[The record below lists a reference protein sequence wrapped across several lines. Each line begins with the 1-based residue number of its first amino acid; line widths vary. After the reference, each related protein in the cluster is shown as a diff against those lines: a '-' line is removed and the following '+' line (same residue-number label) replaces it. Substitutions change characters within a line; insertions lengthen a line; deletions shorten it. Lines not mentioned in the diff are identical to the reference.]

1 MIQATT
7 FKSPGDLA
15 IITVVCS
22 GIALIMC
29 LEFRLSGPITRRLG
43 PIGINIVTRVM
54 GILVTATAFGLLARE
69 IGGLLPGV
77 AR

>member
-1 MIQATT
+1 LRRG
-7 FKSPGDLA
+7 KSRNAVEPVTRCA
-15 IITVVCS
+15 VRR
-22 GIALIMC
+22 
-29 LEFRLSGPITRRLG
+29 ERLSGPIARRLG

-54 GILVTATAFGLLARE
+54 GMLVTATAFGLLARE